1 MEEKNEEI
9 VQLLL
14 KSEEAN
20 KKLQNKVMILEST
33 LLEQEH
39 KLKDEQQI
47 KEKEAAER
55 KRLEKIEE

>member
-55 KRLEKIEE
+55 KRLEKVEE